1 MKQMKKYLAA
11 GLFAVLVILQAV
23 SLYQLN
29 SLKRDNRELQEKAA
43 VAESRYQE
51 LEQMQTELQDLATE
65 IKLAERN
72 QSAQDTWVEPEK
84 RVLRIDGQL
93 YYGTAETG
101 PMGDSGVV
109 RGMILSSVGENEI
122 PEKDACS
129 NFGCIGNAFTD
140 ASGEMVM
147 VAVGEEWFIFR
158 AK

>member
-1 MKQMKKYLAA
+1 MKKYLAA

-109 RGMILSSVGENEI
+109 RGNGHG
-122 PEKDACS
+122 
-129 NFGCIGNAFTD
+129 GCWG
-140 ASGEMVM
+140 GMVY
-147 VAVGEEWFIFR
+147 F
-158 AK
+158 

>member
-72 QSAQDTWVEPEK
+72 QSAQDTWVEPEN
-84 RVLRIDGQL
+84 VFCGS
-93 YYGTAETG
+93 TASCIMEPRRQAPWET
-101 PMGDSGVV
+101 
-109 RGMILSSVGENEI
+109 
-122 PEKDACS
+122 AQW
-129 NFGCIGNAFTD
+129 
-140 ASGEMVM
+140 SGE
-147 VAVGEEWFIFR
+147 
-158 AK
+158 

>member
-93 YYGTAETG
+93 YYGTCLLYT
-101 PMGDSGVV
+101 SSHKQ
-109 RGMILSSVGENEI
+109 IL
-122 PEKDACS
+122 K
-129 NFGCIGNAFTD
+129 
-140 ASGEMVM
+140 
-147 VAVGEEWFIFR
+147 
-158 AK
+158 